1 MLSTPNTSNTPSIQS
16 ISRASLSTE
25 DLNKF
30 NTEENV
36 RRVIEDERR
45 SDVEEAKKDEMQRR
59 IIFDEKIQ
67 LMKDEHQ
74 VFLKLNY
81 PNVVG
86 QKQIKDADI
95 ENIVA
100 SVNLRKKEIEKKES
114 ELKEKVIDRL
124 NREKR
129 RKIKESKL
137 KINKVKTSQRFF
149 ESEVEKELWKD
160 QSRILVLIQ
169 SLTQM
174 IYLLSKK
181 ERLKQYKISGFKKLV

>member
-1 MLSTPNTSNTPSIQS
+1 MAKKRLNKLISSVKKILSTAQPIDNNKIISEDDKISSSELNDLLSTPNTSNTPSIQS

-114 ELKEKVIDRL
+114 YR
-124 NREKR
+124 
-129 RKIKESKL
+129 
-137 KINKVKTSQRFF
+137 
-149 ESEVEKELWKD
+149 
-160 QSRILVLIQ
+160 
-169 SLTQM
+169 
-174 IYLLSKK
+174 
-181 ERLKQYKISGFKKLV
+181 